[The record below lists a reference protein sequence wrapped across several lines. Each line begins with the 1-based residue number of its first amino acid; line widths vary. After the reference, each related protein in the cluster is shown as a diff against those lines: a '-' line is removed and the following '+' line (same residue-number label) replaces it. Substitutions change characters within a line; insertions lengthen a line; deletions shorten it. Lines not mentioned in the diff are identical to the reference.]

1 MLRATL
7 IFSLIFFLGACGN
20 IAASPPTLDPL
31 AAQGK
36 QLFSQNCATCH
47 SLEPNKTIV
56 GPTLAGIASRAGTRI
71 PDTDARAYI
80 EQSILEPG
88 AYIVPGFPNGMP
100 SDFGKKLSG
109 DDFNAIV
116 AFLLTLK

>member
-1 MLRATL
+1 M
-7 IFSLIFFLGACGN
+7 FLAGACGN
-20 IAASPPTLDPL
+20 LAAPTPTLDPL
-31 AAQGK
+31 AVQGK

-47 SLEPNKTIV
+47 SLEPGKTIV
-56 GPTLAGIASRAGTRI
+56 GPSLAGIASRAGARM

-100 SDFGKKLSG
+100 TDFGKKLSG
-109 DDFNAIV
+109 DDFNALV